1 MIQTNTVTPLIDLFK
16 VCPTTNEPA
25 SDYNDKALLVEG
37 LKKGY
42 VISPMCINKY
52 TRAFLN
58 TIHMKYNS
66 TFYKTWGDVTSKDRL
81 ELFIDQIVHYF
92 MVGCNVDYIPN
103 VEPTEPEWTS
113 YKLINYCD
121 YEELYERCMGML
133 SSGVALKSDTV
144 KHLTAYVIEYCKV
157 YNETPDV
164 DSVKNREA
172 MVILC
177 DSLGI
182 LPKDGTKLFAHIVY
196 KATGLTMIVK
206 NRETRKHIRRTAGNV
221 DKLFMTLNEDQKV
234 ALAGVYNRYK
244 ELFIAFKTQF
254 SRSTINKI
262 GHLSKKYHKP
272 MKRGFW
278 ETVLSTPPTVHQV
291 RMWSVEAEKATNYKL
306 IQVMQSIRERLLL
319 AAQEGDNMY
328 VVRNGKVFVKENNYQ
343 AIDPRYY
350 WWEELY
356 DLLKEQLVKNLS
368 TKACKV
374 KFPTDYTLVC
384 PTSEK
389 NFIGDVPMG
398 TSCALGQDS
407 VFGIYWQ
414 NDWGTRDFDLSF
426 QDVRGCRIGWNA
438 DYYND
443 EKNVIFSGDIVN
455 APNGA
460 NEVLRF
466 TSNEIPDGIV
476 YVNRYRGDA
485 GSKYRVFFGT
495 ADKDEFD
502 KMPFGDGYCMVD
514 PNKVSLEAEIQ
525 QGEASQE
532 MVGLVMDGKFVF
544 YSLSSSSGQIATA
557 ISRRDT
563 KSTLIE
569 SMNESVKILRRK
581 TNVFLPLKDILLEA
595 GFKEVKKDYDLDL
608 TQLSRDTLI
617 NLFDKE

>member
-1 MIQTNTVTPLIDLFK
+1 M
-16 VCPTTNEPA
+16 
-25 SDYNDKALLVEG
+25 EG

-52 TRAFLN
+52 THAFLN
-58 TIHMKYNS
+58 TINMKYNS
-66 TFYKTWGDVTSKDRL
+66 TFYQTWDDVTRRDRL

-92 MVGCNVDYIPN
+92 MVGCNMDYIPN
-103 VEPTEPEWTS
+103 VEPTEPAWNS

-121 YEELYERCMGML
+121 YEDLYERCMDML
-133 SSGVALKSDTV
+133 SSGIALKSDTV
-144 KHLTAYVIEYCKV
+144 RHLTTYVIEYCKV
-157 YNETPDV
+157 FNETPDV

-177 DSLGI
+177 ESLGI
-182 LPKDGTKLFAHIVY
+182 LPKDGAKLFAHIVY

-221 DKLFMTLNEDQKV
+221 DKLFMSLNEDQKV

-254 SRSTINKI
+254 SKSTINKI

-278 ETVLSTPPTVHQV
+278 ETILFTEPTLEQIRRCREEVSKV
-291 RMWSVEAEKATNYKL
+291 NNYKL

-328 VVRNGKVFVKENNYQ
+328 VVRNGKVFVKENKYK
-343 AIDPRYY
+343 AIDPRYGY
-350 WWEELY
+350 WEDVY
-356 DLLKEQLVKNLS
+356 GICKEQLVKNLS

-374 KFPTDYTLVC
+374 KFPTQYTLVC

-398 TSCALGQDS
+398 TSCTLGQES

-414 NDWGTRDFDLSF
+414 NTWGARDFDLSF
-426 QDVRGCRIGWNA
+426 QDAKGCRIGWNS
-438 DYYND
+438 DYYNGNQ
-443 EKNVIFSGDIVN
+443 NVIFSGDIIT

-460 NEVLRF
+460 NEVIKF
-466 TSNEIPDGIV
+466 IGNEIPDGVV
-476 YVNRYRGDA
+476 YVNRFHGDA
-485 GSKYRVFFGT
+485 GSKYRIFFGT
-495 ADKDEFD
+495 ASREEYDN
-502 KMPFGDGYCMVD
+502 MSFGNGYCMVD
-514 PNKVSLEAEIQ
+514 PNKISLEAEIQ

-544 YSLSSSSGQIATA
+544 YSLSSGSGQIATA
-557 ISRRDT
+557 ITYRGKRCNKPKCSSEVM
-563 KSTLIE
+563 K
-569 SMNESVKILRRK
+569 ESVKILRRK
-581 TNVFLPLKDILLEA
+581 ANVFLPIKEILLEA
-595 GFKEVKKDYDLDL
+595 GFKEVNKDYDLDL

-617 NLFDKE
+617 NLFNKE

>member
-1 MIQTNTVTPLIDLFK
+1 
-16 VCPTTNEPA
+16 
-25 SDYNDKALLVEG
+25 
-37 LKKGY
+37 
-42 VISPMCINKY
+42 
-52 TRAFLN
+52 
-58 TIHMKYNS
+58 
-66 TFYKTWGDVTSKDRL
+66 
-81 ELFIDQIVHYF
+81 
-92 MVGCNVDYIPN
+92 
-103 VEPTEPEWTS
+103 
-113 YKLINYCD
+113 
-121 YEELYERCMGML
+121 
-133 SSGVALKSDTV
+133 
-144 KHLTAYVIEYCKV
+144 
-157 YNETPDV
+157 
-164 DSVKNREA
+164 
-172 MVILC
+172 
-177 DSLGI
+177 
-182 LPKDGTKLFAHIVY
+182 
-196 KATGLTMIVK
+196 MIVK

-221 DKLFMTLNEDQKV
+221 DKLFMTLNEDQKI

-343 AIDPRYY
+343 ALDTRYY

-398 TSCALGQDS
+398 TSCALGKDS

-414 NDWGTRDFDLSF
+414 NDWGTKDFDLSF
-426 QDVRGCRIGWNA
+426 QDVRGCRIGWNS

-443 EKNVIFSGDIVN
+443 EKNVIFSGDITN

-466 TSNEIPDGIV
+466 TGDNIPDGVV

-485 GSKYRVFFGT
+485 GSKYRIFFGT
-495 ADKDEFD
+495 ANGEEYN
-502 KMPFGDGYCMVD
+502 KMSFNYGYCMVD

-563 KSTLIE
+563 QSTLAE
-569 SMNESVKILRRK
+569 SMDESVKILRRK
-581 TNVFLPLKDILLEA
+581 TNVFLPLKDILIEA